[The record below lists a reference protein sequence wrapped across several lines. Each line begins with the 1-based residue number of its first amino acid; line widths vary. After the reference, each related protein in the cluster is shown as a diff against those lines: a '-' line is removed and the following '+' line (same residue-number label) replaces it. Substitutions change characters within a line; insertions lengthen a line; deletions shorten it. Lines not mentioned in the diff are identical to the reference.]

1 MGINISLYRILEIT
15 KEPGWGGKEYDYCKT
30 ECIEWFDHL
39 RYSGDREFMGRLGHW
54 KDIDSEGEYS
64 RPKDIPE
71 MREWVKKNIHEGNQD
86 RLLKALDLIE
96 QDEMVGFH
104 VSY

>member
-1 MGINISLYRILEIT
+1 MGINISLYRILSIT
-15 KEPGWGGKEYDYCKT
+15 KEPSWGGKEYDYCKT

-39 RYSGDREFMGRLGHW
+39 RYSGDSAFMGRIGHW
-54 KDIDSEGEYS
+54 KEIDSEGEYI

-71 MREWVKKNIHEGNQD
+71 MREWVKKNVHVGNQE

-96 QDEMVGFH
+96 EDEMVGFH